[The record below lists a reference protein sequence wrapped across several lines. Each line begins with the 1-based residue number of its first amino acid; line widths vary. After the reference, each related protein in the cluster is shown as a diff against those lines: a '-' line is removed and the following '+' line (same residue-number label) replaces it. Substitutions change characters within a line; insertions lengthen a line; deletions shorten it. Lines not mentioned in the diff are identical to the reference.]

1 MTHQEYIRYKNAI
14 NEDIDYIKSK
24 LHLDGY
30 SELLIAKE
38 HELLLLEKN
47 FKERLNN

>member
-1 MTHQEYIRYKNAI
+1 MMTHWEYLRYKNAI
-14 NEDIDYIKSK
+14 NDDIDYIKSK

-38 HELLLLEKN
+38 HELVVLEKN
-47 FKERLNN
+47 FKKD